1 MFLTIYYGAA
11 DITQILLILGALAI
25 TGLASLYIKINYKKY
40 KEILVKKKYTGFDT
54 AREILDKNGLT
65 DVLILEVQGELTD
78 HYDPKKKVVSL
89 STDIYHGSSI
99 ASVAVAAHECGHA
112 LQDKEG
118 YTFLKIRH
126 TLIPFVKFS
135 SIAGYIA
142 IAISLLA
149 GILDLL
155 WVGIALEC
163 VILLFQLVTLPVEFN
178 ASNRALKQIEKLGLV
193 EKNEKDGCKKMLTS
207 AALTYVASVLSAVAQ
222 ILRLVLIGSSRRR

>member
-1 MFLTIYYGAA
+1 MFLTGYYGAA
-11 DITQILLILGALAI
+11 DVTQIVLILGALAI
-25 TGLASLYIKINYKKY
+25 TGLASLYIKINYNKF
-40 KEILVKKKYTGFDT
+40 KEVLVKKKYTGFDT
-54 AREILDKNGLT
+54 AREILDKNGLS

-89 STDIYHGSSI
+89 STDIYHGTSI

-118 YTFLKIRH
+118 YSFLKLRH

-142 IAISLLA
+142 IAISILA

-163 VILLFQLVTLPVEFN
+163 VILLFQIITLPVEFN
-178 ASNRALKQIEKLGLV
+178 ASSRALTQIENLNIV
-193 EKNEKDGCKKMLTS
+193 EKDEKEGCKKMLTS
-207 AALTYVASVLSAVAQ
+207 AALTYVASVLSALAQ
-222 ILRLVLIGSSRRR
+222 IFRLVLIGSRRR